1 MNTKPC
7 LSWIGHLSCRLMA
20 IALIS
25 LGAHA
30 ASVNTSKAD
39 GIPIEGA
46 QKLLDQFKSLQDRSA
61 VSKDSK
67 ANSELSA
74 LGKDLAAFP
83 AKPATMPPAAAAAMW
98 LDLYDRFKKLP
109 KAQLESYDSPLS
121 EAEKQG
127 VSMLGLVEALPPPSS
142 WPALGDLIRSQERKA
157 SHAADHRLAAFVGF
171 LLADTEGTERELK
184 KLRDEASEGR
194 DWLRRRLNPVRH
206 GGAGTGSKF
215 KLSSKAFSDYLRQLE
230 ETRREGRIR
239 VVVPDLVSIA
249 GEAQSESLIL
259 RALKLPGVTIS
270 VPSGGATHALAKKI
284 AKRQIKSL
292 VEPQWEL
299 VTGINDVELYEA
311 LAARFPETAK
321 KDMPRTAFEKRP
333 DEYQPDFQ
341 LPGRSPKDIARV
353 HYLFGL
359 IALGKNDAAVKT
371 AHELS
376 ASAFGEETFE
386 RAWRAFDK
394 GRHASSINR
403 FCLDLL
409 RQRPELSL
417 WSQCAAIAAAQRQG
431 EELLALARSALAEPG
446 KSLASRS
453 AMRHRL
459 LDVLLAMDR
468 VEDAL
473 TELRLGA
480 QGAAPGVS
488 EQAASAEGKH
498 RLKLAL
504 RLGTLGQALDREE
517 LIAEAEALVA
527 RSLGAGGTRE
537 GSGGEDFSRD
547 WYESD
552 RSITEFVEILLER
565 GRYGGAERVLLALF
579 REQTAALTMG
589 KEQAYRDAVLL
600 QGHIAKPVA
609 LLAAVYDQ
617 AGRHLDVLVLLD
629 QFGGWGSPDLIAIAD
644 RVPEIMVPAAR
655 ALHKTGRSGVAAE
668 VLKLHLQARPQDD
681 RAFALLVELLGLSA
695 KPWLEAL
702 YARDRFEERPLIWKA
717 HLLLQA
723 NQLDEA
729 ETTIRQA
736 LKVDPTDGEQKA
748 GDRARAYAVLAA
760 VLRSKGKAEE
770 ATFFDKVVE
779 AVRLAEAGDRLSK
792 AGLVQRS
799 LKVYEKASWL
809 FADAYCVQWRLAERL
824 VAMGS
829 MEEAKKHY
837 QIAFERMPEQF
848 GQVANVCFGCE
859 GVFTHRES
867 MSVAEEVLTRIAKAS
882 PERPQIHYLL
892 GQLRNAQGR
901 MIEAYQN
908 YRRASSLDPDYL
920 DAWREAYRLRKDI
933 LLSDEET
940 NEIAIKMLSLDPMGR
955 HSADTFDDVSDL
967 STLWSIFERAA
978 ARNLPIPDTLYPLN
992 ASSLGIERYYAKV
1005 GMRFDLLGA
1014 SRSNL
1019 VRSRSAASPGG
1030 AIARVGFV
1038 REALGIRNYAGW
1050 Y

>member
-1 MNTKPC
+1 MNTRPR
-7 LSWIGHLSCRLMA
+7 LSWIGYLSRRLMVV
-20 IALIS
+20 ALLS
-25 LGAHA
+25 LGAHVSL
-30 ASVNTSKAD
+30 ASTAKDDVTA
-39 GIPIEGA
+39 IEGA

-61 VSKDSK
+61 APKDSK

-74 LGKDLAAFP
+74 LGTDLAAFP
-83 AKPATMPPAAAAAMW
+83 TKRATMPPAAAAAMW

-109 KAQLESYDSPLS
+109 KKQLEAYDSPFS

-142 WPALGDLIRSQERKA
+142 WPALGNLIRSPERLA
-157 SHAADHRLAAFVGF
+157 GNATDHRLAVFVSF
-171 LLADTEGTERELK
+171 LLADAEGTERELK

-194 DWLRRRLNPVRH
+194 DWLRRSLNPVRQR
-206 GGAGTGSKF
+206 GTATGSRF
-215 KLSSKAFSDYLRQLE
+215 NQSAKAFSDYLRQLE
-230 ETRREGRIR
+230 QTRREGRIR

-292 VEPQWEL
+292 VEAQWEL
-299 VTGINDVELYEA
+299 VTGIDDVELYEA

-321 KDMPRTAFEKRP
+321 KDMPQTAFEKRP
-333 DEYQPDFQ
+333 SEYLPDFQ
-341 LPGRSPKDIARV
+341 RPGRGPKDIARV

-359 IALGKNDAAVKT
+359 IALGKNDAAVKA

-376 ASAFGEETFE
+376 ASAFGEEAFE

-394 GRHASSINR
+394 GRHAASINR

-409 RQRPELSL
+409 RQRPELAL
-417 WSQCAAIAAAQRQG
+417 WSQCAAIAASQRQG
-431 EELLALARSALAEPG
+431 EELLSLARSALAEPG
-446 KSLASRS
+446 KSFASRS
-453 AMRHRL
+453 VMRHRL

-468 VEDAL
+468 VEEAL

-480 QGAAPGVS
+480 QGEAPEGS
-488 EQAASAEGKH
+488 RQAASSEGKQA
-498 RLKLAL
+498 LKLAL
-504 RLGTLGQALDREE
+504 RLGTLGQALDRED
-517 LIAEAEALVA
+517 LIAEAETLVL
-527 RSLGAGGTRE
+527 RFLGAGGSPDGVADE
-537 GSGGEDFSRD
+537 EFSRA
-547 WYESD
+547 WYEFD
-552 RSITEFVEILLER
+552 RSVTEFVEILVER
-565 GRYGGAERVLLALF
+565 GRFASAERVLLALF
-579 REQTAALTMG
+579 REQAAALTMG
-589 KEQAYRDAVLL
+589 KEQAYLDAVLL

-609 LLAAVYDQ
+609 LLAAVYDR
-617 AGRHLDVLVLLD
+617 AGRHLDVLALLD

-655 ALHKTGRSGVAAE
+655 ALHQTGRSGIAAE

-681 RAFALLVELLGLSA
+681 RAFALLADLLGLSA

-723 NQLDEA
+723 RQLDDA

-760 VLRSKGKAEE
+760 VLRAKGKAEE
-770 ATFFDKVVE
+770 ATFFDKVIA
-779 AVRLAEAGDRLSK
+779 AVRLAETGDRLSK

-799 LKVYEKASWL
+799 LKVYEQASWL

-882 PERPQIHYLL
+882 PEKPQIHYLL

-901 MIEAYQN
+901 MIEAYQS
-908 YRRASSLDPDYL
+908 YRRASSLDADYL
-920 DAWREAYRLRKDI
+920 DAWREAYRLRKDV

-967 STLWSIFERAA
+967 PTLWSIFERAA
-978 ARNLPIPDTLYPLN
+978 AHNLPIPDTLYLLN

-1005 GMRFDLLGA
+1005 GMRFDLLAA
-1014 SRSNL
+1014 SRSTL
-1019 VRSRSAASPGG
+1019 VRSRSAATPGG

-1038 REALGIRNYAGW
+1038 REVLGIRNYAGW